1 MVKCKV
7 SLMQVEYN
15 FSSKLA
21 SKIANLCFML
31 IETVSKQKFLSK
43 LYL

>member
-1 MVKCKV
+1 
-7 SLMQVEYN
+7 MQVKQN

-21 SKIANLCFML
+21 GKFAKLCFML

-43 LYL
+43 PYL